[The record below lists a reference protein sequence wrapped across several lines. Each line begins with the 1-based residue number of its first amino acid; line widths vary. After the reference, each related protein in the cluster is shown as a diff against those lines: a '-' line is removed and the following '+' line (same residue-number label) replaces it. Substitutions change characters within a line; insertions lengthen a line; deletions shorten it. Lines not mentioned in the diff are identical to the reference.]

1 MYPSMK
7 AELAARDGDLRLC
20 LLLGIAA
27 WFLFLDHVPHNAVSL
42 LTMRN
47 FGFSGAVDLFV
58 FVGGYTAAI
67 LYGRMMLERGF
78 VVTATRVF
86 KRLWQLYAA
95 YIVLFVIYINLIGY
109 VARQSAAPALIGEFN
124 ITGIVDHTV
133 RTLIHGLLLR
143 AKPLNLDVLQLFI
156 VLMAVFPFVLLGM
169 VRRPNVTVVASMGL
183 YVAARQF
190 DWNLSAFPDGH
201 WYLNPFCWQLLF
213 VLGAWLA
220 LCGPNQIRALHKFQ
234 EFAVLRAA
242 AWLYLLLALAVT
254 VAGKFPQAAIVPN
267 VLLDFFGPNDREN
280 LAPHRVLHFLA
291 LTFLFTYMVP
301 RDWYVLRW
309 QTLQPAIKCGQEW
322 LSVFCA
328 GVFLSFAGHL
338 VLITGPDSLAMQVL
352 VSFVG
357 ILIMTCVAYYVSW
370 SKRQDQKPA
379 FRARPLPEESRFV
392 PALFPESPT
401 LISQSTGN
409 APFNRTSLS
418 ANMAASSRPS
428 ADAATAQLKMR

>member
-1 MYPSMK
+1 MK
-7 AELAARDGDLRLC
+7 SELAARDGDLRLC

-67 LYGRMMLERGF
+67 LYGRMMLERGL
-78 VVTATRVF
+78 VVTATRIF

-109 VARQSAAPALIGEFN
+109 VARQSAAPALISEFN
-124 ITGIVDHTV
+124 VTGIVDHTI

-156 VLMAVFPFVLLGM
+156 VLMAVFPIVLLGM
-169 VRRPNVTVVASMGL
+169 VRRPNTTVAASVGL
-183 YVAARQF
+183 YFAARQF
-190 DWNLSAFPDGH
+190 DWNLSAFPEGH
-201 WYLNPFCWQLLF
+201 WYLNPFCWQLPF

-220 LCGPNQIRALHKFQ
+220 LSGPAQIRAVHKLQ

-254 VAGKFPQAAIVPN
+254 VAGKLPEAAIVPD
-267 VLLDFFGPNDREN
+267 LLRDVFGPNDRES

-291 LTFLFTYMVP
+291 LAFLFSYMVP
-301 RDWYVLRW
+301 RDWSGFRW
-309 QTLQPAIKCGQEW
+309 QMLQPVIKCGQEW
-322 LSVFCA
+322 LAVFCA

-352 VSFVG
+352 VSFTG
-357 ILIMTCVAYYVSW
+357 ILIMTGVAYYVSW
-370 SKRQDQKPA
+370 SKRQDHKPA
-379 FRARPLPEESRFV
+379 FRPPAMTGLPEEGRF
-392 PALFPESPT
+392 A
-401 LISQSTGN
+401 
-409 APFNRTSLS
+409 
-418 ANMAASSRPS
+418 
-428 ADAATAQLKMR
+428 K

>member
-1 MYPSMK
+1 MYPSLK
-7 AELAARDGDLRLC
+7 SELAARDGDPRHY

-78 VVTATRVF
+78 VVTATRIF

-124 ITGIVDHTV
+124 VTGIVDHTI

-156 VLMAVFPFVLLGM
+156 VLMAVFPLVLLGM
-169 VRRPNVTVVASMGL
+169 VRRPNVTVAASISL
-183 YVAARQF
+183 YFAARQL

-220 LCGPNQIRALHKFQ
+220 LSGPNQIRAVHRLQ
-234 EFAVLRAA
+234 EFAILRAA
-242 AWLYLLLALAVT
+242 AWLYLFLALAVT
-254 VAGKFPQAAIVPN
+254 VAGKFPQAAIVPD
-267 VLLDFFGPNDREN
+267 LLREVFGPNDREN

-291 LTFLFTYMVP
+291 LAFLFTYMVP
-301 RDWYVLRW
+301 RDWSGFRW
-309 QTLQPAIKCGQEW
+309 QALQPVIKCGQEW
-322 LSVFCA
+322 LAVFCA

-338 VLITGPDSLAMQVL
+338 VLITGPDSLAMHVL
-352 VSFVG
+352 VSIAG
-357 ILIMTCVAYYVSW
+357 ISIMTGVAYYVSW
-370 SKRQDQKPA
+370 SKRQDHKPA
-379 FRARPLPEESRFV
+379 FRTPAIAGPPEEGRF
-392 PALFPESPT
+392 A
-401 LISQSTGN
+401 
-409 APFNRTSLS
+409 
-418 ANMAASSRPS
+418 
-428 ADAATAQLKMR
+428 K